1 MDDPFQL
8 ERFLTAQA
16 DLYATALRELQRG
29 RKTSHWIW
37 FIFPQIAGLGRSPT
51 AQHYAIGSL
60 DEARAYLQHPI
71 LGTRLHQCLDA
82 LNALPE
88 TDVERV
94 FGDLDAMKFRSAHT
108 LFQAAAHGD
117 AIITT
122 ALERWFGGKEDAA
135 TLTLLRRA

>member
-8 ERFLTAQA
+8 DRFLTAQA

-37 FIFPQIAGLGRSPT
+37 FVFPQIAGLGRSPT

-60 DEARAYLQHPI
+60 DEARAYLRHPI

-94 FGDLDAMKFRSAHT
+94 FGDLDAMKFRSSLT
-108 LFQAAAHGD
+108 LFQAAAPGD

-122 ALERWFGGKEDAA
+122 ALERWFGGKKDAA